1 MGQTNQVDPELL
13 FKQEDLSLEDIVQ
26 LKSDVYASVKTRRKF
41 EKELA
46 SFYETKAGKL
56 SSTSKAQA
64 RKGVACWLINKLPQ
78 ATELLEK
85 ARTSKE
91 TDYFLALCYL
101 GSNRPL
107 QAHDLFKKWYQD
119 DPDSLLLTMSYVDAK
134 IKTDQIEEA
143 FELLKKIKARK
154 NFRHNA
160 DIYFYTGLCLEYFGR
175 YKEAETEYQNALR
188 VNSKHQPTL
197 FRMAWNA
204 DLSGYE
210 EEALE
215 LYQTLM
221 KLKPTNIN
229 TAINLGL
236 MYEDKGEYDK
246 AIKCYERVLE
256 YYPTH
261 PRGLLYLKDSQAAQ
275 TMYYDEQLK
284 RREQR
289 LAQIL
294 SIPISDFQLSVRSR
308 ACLEKLGVRSLGDMT
323 KWTEPGLL
331 KTENFGMTSLAEIKE
346 LLARHGLTLSQE
358 EFTLP
363 ESTQPAVSSTQS
375 TTDLL
380 NKPLSEFEWSA
391 RTKGC
396 MARMKLYIVGDL
408 TKHTEAELLAVQNF
422 GQTSLTEVKQRLN
435 LLGLVLKLPE

>member
-1 MGQTNQVDPELL
+1 
-13 FKQEDLSLEDIVQ
+13 
-26 LKSDVYASVKTRRKF
+26 
-41 EKELA
+41 
-46 SFYETKAGKL
+46 
-56 SSTSKAQA
+56 
-64 RKGVACWLINKLPQ
+64 
-78 ATELLEK
+78 
-85 ARTSKE
+85 
-91 TDYFLALCYL
+91 
-101 GSNRPL
+101 
-107 QAHDLFKKWYQD
+107 
-119 DPDSLLLTMSYVDAK
+119 
-134 IKTDQIEEA
+134 
-143 FELLKKIKARK
+143 
-154 NFRHNA
+154 
-160 DIYFYTGLCLEYFGR
+160 
-175 YKEAETEYQNALR
+175 
-188 VNSKHQPTL
+188 
-197 FRMAWNA
+197 
-204 DLSGYE
+204 
-210 EEALE
+210 
-215 LYQTLM
+215 
-221 KLKPTNIN
+221 
-229 TAINLGL
+229 
-236 MYEDKGEYDK
+236 
-246 AIKCYERVLE
+246 
-256 YYPTH
+256 
-261 PRGLLYLKDSQAAQ
+261 
-275 TMYYDEQLK
+275 MYYDEQLK